1 MNSQATRECW
11 YKYIRLN
18 EEEKKDFRRKLEL
31 ITAEE
36 LGIDIPSSDGVD
48 GY

>member
-11 YKYIRLN
+11 YKYIRLT
-18 EEEKKDFRRKLEL
+18 EEEKRDFRRKLEL

-36 LGIDIPSSDGVD
+36 LAIDIPSSDGVD
-48 GY
+48 G

>member
-1 MNSQATRECW
+1 MNSQAARECW
-11 YKYIRLN
+11 YKYIRLS
-18 EEEKKDFRRKLEL
+18 EEEKKAFRRRLDL

-48 GY
+48 D

>member
-11 YKYIRLN
+11 YKYIRLS
-18 EEEKKDFRRKLEL
+18 EEEKKNFRDKLEL
-31 ITAEE
+31 ISAEE

-48 GY
+48 G

>member
-1 MNSQATRECW
+1 MNSHATKECW
-11 YKYIRLN
+11 YKYIRLS
-18 EEEKKDFRRKLEL
+18 EEEKKAFRRRLDL

-48 GY
+48 D